1 MKTTDELSSFVEEI
15 KLGFR
20 KIDLSFPSTVTY
32 LKFRTGEVWFCPWLQ
47 KHPSNLGLTFVD
59 SSSVGTSWSR
69 FSQLKHSVKKNNQWI
84 LVSVGSL
91 SYRLYYFD
99 YLISGEQEKNNADI
113 LRGLVD

>member
-1 MKTTDELSSFVEEI
+1 
-15 KLGFR
+15 
-20 KIDLSFPSTVTY
+20 
-32 LKFRTGEVWFCPWLQ
+32 
-47 KHPSNLGLTFVD
+47 
-59 SSSVGTSWSR
+59 
-69 FSQLKHSVKKNNQWI
+69 VKKNNQWI